1 MNERNL
7 KWKKSQ
13 QKIRV
18 TIKGTLLLTGL
29 LMIAPVLTQAKSADK
44 PPIEVQYEQR
54 KYVSITMKNVGTKYW
69 YESAGYKGYL
79 YRSTRS
85 AYEKMEFRII
95 NTLEL
100 FIDLRAVVLVLVED
114 TDINVY
120 LGKSRFLPT
129 FTKYFKLKET
139 KMLTYKLKN
148 YTDTG

>member
-1 MNERNL
+1 MEKNIN
-7 KWKKSQ
+7 K
-13 QKIRV
+13 KIRV

-85 AYEKMEFRII
+85 AYEK
-95 NTLEL
+95 NGVSYYKYSGT
-100 FIDLRAVVLVLVED
+100 
-114 TDINVY
+114 VY
-120 LGKSRFLPT
+120 RF
-129 FTKYFKLKET
+129 
-139 KMLTYKLKN
+139 
-148 YTDTG
+148 TGGGPSPGGGYRY